1 MSAKELIIEGA
12 RQNNLRNISLRLPH
26 NKFITVTG
34 VSGSGK
40 SSLAF
45 DTIFAEGQWRFIESL
60 STYARLFL
68 EKLDRPEVDSIRNI
82 RPAIAL
88 EQRNTVKGSR
98 STVGTVTEIYDYLR
112 LFYSKIA
119 KPHCPECG
127 QELMA
132 WTPSSAARELVD
144 KYARK
149 KALIIFET
157 DDAPEELQKKGFHR
171 FRGIEGGKHDVIL
184 DRLIIKNEP
193 RLSDSIEIA
202 WEHGNHSIKIEI
214 VGDSPEDNELLRFHA
229 EPRCHECGVGISNP
243 QPLIFSFNHP
253 VGACPACKG
262 FGNILEY
269 SEEYI
274 IPDQDLSFNKGAV
287 QPWSKPA
294 YRWWYRQFAREA
306 KKEGIDLT
314 VPYKELPQK
323 EKDLL
328 YKGTP
333 DCYGLDGFF
342 EYLES
347 KRYKLH
353 VRVFLSRY
361 RKAAVCP
368 ECKGKRLKPEA
379 LAFRMHGRDI
389 SELSGMSI
397 IGLSEYFS
405 GLKLSEY
412 EAGIS
417 DEILRQINLKL
428 EFLIRIG
435 IGYLTLSRETRS
447 LSGGELQRISLANQI
462 ASRLTGTLYVLDE
475 PTVGLHPKDVSKIA
489 EILRELAE
497 AGNTVIAVEHD
508 KTIIDASDWIVELG
522 PGGGSKGGRLVYAGS
537 RKDFEKAET
546 LTAQY
551 LRDKGMIALP
561 KQRKKGS
568 GKTLSLKGADGH
580 NLKHI
585 DINISLNVI
594 TCVTGVSGSGKSTIV
609 KDTLYRAVSRHFK
622 QEFDMPQ
629 PFVSIEGLEHLK
641 GIKIID
647 QQPIGKSPRSNP
659 VTYIKAFDHIR
670 KLFAGQP
677 QSLVFGYTP
686 GHFSFNTDGGRCEVC
701 SGEGFQKLEMYFF
714 EDLYIR
720 CEECRGRRYKPEIL
734 DVKYNGKNI
743 YEVLKLTVDEAVIFF
758 NRVKPVVKKLK
769 LMSSVGLGYLRL
781 GQPATTLSG
790 GEAQRLKICAE
801 LGVLNRKDHLY
812 ILDEPTVGLHPDDI
826 KKLLE
831 VLDTLIKAGNTV
843 LLVEHNMDVIKS
855 ADMIIDI
862 GPGGG
867 DDGGRIVAEGTPEEV
882 SEQEGSHT
890 GKYLKEYL

>member
-1 MSAKELIIEGA
+1 MSVNELIIEGA

-88 EQRNTVKGSR
+88 EQRNTIKSSR

-127 QELMA
+127 RELKA
-132 WTPSSAARELVD
+132 WTPSSATRDLVG
-144 KYARK
+144 KYAGQ
-149 KALIIFET
+149 KALIIFES
-157 DDAPEELQKKGFHR
+157 DDAPEEFQKKGFHR
-171 FRGIEGGKHDVIL
+171 FRNIKDGKYDVIL
-184 DRLIIKNEP
+184 DRLIIRDEP

-202 WEHGNHSIKIEI
+202 WEHGNQNIKIEI
-214 VGDSPEDNELLRFHA
+214 VGDSQEENELLRYHS
-229 EPRCHECGVGISNP
+229 EPRCHECGIGIQNP
-243 QPLIFSFNHP
+243 QPLLFSFNHP

-269 SEEYI
+269 SEECI
-274 IPDQDLSFNKGAV
+274 VPDHDRSLKEGAV

-294 YRWWYRQFAREA
+294 YRWWYRQFAKKA

-314 VPYKELPQK
+314 VPYKKLPQK
-323 EKDLL
+323 AKDLL
-328 YKGTP
+328 YKGAS
-333 DCYGLDGFF
+333 DCYGLDEFF
-342 EYLES
+342 EHLEG

-379 LAFRMHGRDI
+379 LSFRMHGRDI
-389 SELSGMSI
+389 SELSQMSI
-397 IGLSEYFS
+397 TGLSEYFS
-405 GLKLSEY
+405 GLSLSGSEV
-412 EAGIS
+412 EMSA
-417 DEILRQINLKL
+417 EILRQINLKL
-428 EFLIRIG
+428 EFLIRTG
-435 IGYLTLSRETRS
+435 IGYLTLIREART

-475 PTVGLHPKDVSKIA
+475 PTVGLHPRDVSKIA
-489 EILRELAE
+489 EILKELADT
-497 AGNTVIAVEHD
+497 GNTVIAVEHD
-508 KTIIDASDWIVELG
+508 KTIIDRSDWIVELG
-522 PGGGSKGGRLVYAGS
+522 PGGGSKGGRLVFAGS
-537 RKDFEKAET
+537 RKDFETAET
-546 LTAQY
+546 LTAGY
-551 LRDKGMIALP
+551 LRDKGLIPLP

-568 GKTLSLKGADGH
+568 GKRLSIKGADGH

-585 DINISLNVI
+585 DIDIPLNVI

-609 KDTLYRAVSRHFK
+609 KETLYKAVSRHFK
-622 QEFDMPQ
+622 QEFETPQ
-629 PFVSIEGLEHLK
+629 PFGSIEGLEHLK

-670 KLFAGQP
+670 KLFASQP
-677 QSLVFGYTP
+677 QSLIFGYTP
-686 GHFSFNTDGGRCEVC
+686 GHFSFNTDGGRCAVC

-720 CEECRGRRYKPEIL
+720 CEECRGRKYKPEIL

-743 YEVLKLTVDEAVIFF
+743 YDVLNLTVDEAVVFF
-758 NRVKPVVKKLK
+758 SRVKPVVKKLK
-769 LMSSVGLGYLRL
+769 LMSAVGLGYLRL

-801 LGVLNRKDHLY
+801 LGVLNRKDYLY

-831 VLDTLIKAGNTV
+831 VLNTLIEAGNTV

-855 ADMIIDI
+855 ADRIIDI

-867 DDGGRIVAEGTPEEV
+867 DEGGQIVAQGTPEEV
-882 SEQEGSHT
+882 AKHKGSYT
-890 GKYLKEYL
+890 GQYLKEYL